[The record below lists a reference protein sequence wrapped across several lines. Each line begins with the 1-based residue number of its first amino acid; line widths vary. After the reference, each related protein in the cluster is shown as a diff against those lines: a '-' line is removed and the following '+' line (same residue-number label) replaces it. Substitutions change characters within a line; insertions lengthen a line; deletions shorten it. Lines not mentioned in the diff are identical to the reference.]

1 MAFLPVWDKGEE
13 QEATAQIPL
22 VAAAKMGF
30 LAEWASLRTRRGVR
44 SMGVC
49 SRGTCR
55 AGLCELSRQKGCL
68 VSSVLQDSVLLWL
81 FKVQRKENWRQPK
94 GGASRMQG
102 SHTVLWSWAVL
113 HSHGAILFCMRWFM
127 QVSRWFWVIPKDKFC
142 IAHTSSSTHGSIPCN
157 RKELAS
163 FFRNELL
170 NGRARAS
177 ACGACKITYT

>member
-102 SHTVLWSWAVL
+102 SHTEA
-113 HSHGAILFCMRWFM
+113 
-127 QVSRWFWVIPKDKFC
+127 
-142 IAHTSSSTHGSIPCN
+142 
-157 RKELAS
+157 ELYCTATEQY
-163 FFRNELL
+163 F
-170 NGRARAS
+170 S
-177 ACGACKITYT
+177 ACVDSCRYPDGFGSFQRINFVLPTHHPVHMVLFLATERS